1 MGKSLYSLML
11 NDEVVSAVDRLAAR
25 QGLTRSAMVNMIL
38 AEYAGVLTPE
48 KRINDIFTYIE
59 SVFGSAGDIIPQ
71 VMPNQQTMSLK
82 SSLDYKYRPSIR
94 YEVELSK
101 NSKESIGRLTV
112 FFRTQSE
119 ALLSDMIRFF
129 RLWKR
134 LEDLYLP
141 KIKGKDDV
149 EYALYDNRFT
159 RSITLPENVNHTS
172 GSVGEAISSYINM
185 FDSLMKKFLSGSLSE
200 EAVEEE
206 YVGYLKKGVGI
217 M

>member
-94 YEVELSK
+94 YDKDMMVKYKTRRPRRRFLHILYE
-101 NSKESIGRLTV
+101 NCTV
-112 FFRTQSE
+112 VFQ
-119 ALLSDMIRFF
+119 I
-129 RLWKR
+129 
-134 LEDLYLP
+134 
-141 KIKGKDDV
+141 
-149 EYALYDNRFT
+149 LYDIIIKYLR
-159 RSITLPENVNHTS
+159 
-172 GSVGEAISSYINM
+172 GEIRGGG
-185 FDSLMKKFLSGSLSE
+185 FL
-200 EAVEEE
+200 AV
-206 YVGYLKKGVGI
+206 
-217 M
+217 